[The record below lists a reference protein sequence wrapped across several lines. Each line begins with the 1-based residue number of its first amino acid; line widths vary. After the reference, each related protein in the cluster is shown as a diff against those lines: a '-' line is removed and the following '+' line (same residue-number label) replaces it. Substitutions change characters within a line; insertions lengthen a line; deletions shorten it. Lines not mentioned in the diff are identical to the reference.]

1 MCLKLYLV
9 SVLRTSDDCSTD
21 HDWSLRLTN
30 PYQGEKLNR
39 IIASSTYIAAWI
51 SLWGRKRKERGRK
64 ERLEQKN
71 SMVCK
76 ARSYGGAV
84 KRAVA
89 SHQYGLGLNPDVGA
103 ICGLSLLLV
112 LSFAPRGFSPGTLVF
127 LLSLKTQ
134 HLQIS
139 IRAATVDEQPALWRC
154 VTFKSSFV
162 GQRRSC
168 WK

>member
-1 MCLKLYLV
+1 MIVPPPLKKP
-9 SVLRTSDDCSTD
+9 RDCYKWKAYIRLIMIG
-21 HDWSLRLTN
+21 HWDWLTPTRARNWIGSLRHQHIL
-30 PYQGEKLNR
+30 PLDFLFEEG
-39 IIASSTYIAAWI
+39 
-51 SLWGRKRKERGRK
+51 RGRK
-64 ERLEQKN
+64 ERLGQKN

>member
-1 MCLKLYLV
+1 MSLKLNLV
-9 SVLRTSDDCSTD
+9 SSLRTSDDCSTSIKKVTWLLQVESLYLTA
-21 HDWSLRLTN
+21 HYWSPRVTN
-30 PYQGEKLNR
+30 PYQGENLNR
-39 IIASSTYIAAWI
+39 VISSSTLPHD
-51 SLWGRKRKERGRK
+51 SLFEEGRGRK

-89 SHQYGLGLNPDVGA
+89 SHQCGLGLNNGVGA

-127 LLSLKTQ
+127 LLSLKPNIYKFQ
-134 HLQIS
+134 F
-139 IRAATVDEQPALWRC
+139 EQ
-154 VTFKSSFV
+154 
-162 GQRRSC
+162 QR
-168 WK
+168 